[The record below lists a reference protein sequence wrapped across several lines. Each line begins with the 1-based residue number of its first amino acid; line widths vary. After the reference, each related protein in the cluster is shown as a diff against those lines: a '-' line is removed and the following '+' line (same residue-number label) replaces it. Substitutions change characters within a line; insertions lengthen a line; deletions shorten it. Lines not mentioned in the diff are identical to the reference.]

1 MRQPISRYDMVLRLL
16 GAIAKGL
23 FIAMFSCTVL
33 VIVAALLGAAAP
45 AWALYTW
52 VWSVF
57 WRTGLAVLAL
67 IAVVTMLDSWQ

>member
-1 MRQPISRYDMVLRLL
+1 MRRPISRYDIVLRLL

-45 AWALYTW
+45 AWEVYTW
-52 VWSVF
+52 VWSVC
-57 WRTGLAVLAL
+57 WRTGLMILAL